1 MHGSRCCTSPLTA
14 VESGGKFISSAKNDA
29 SSEVPS
35 SANTNAWAYKDGK
48 LLMLK
53 NSNSSRVAYYHLDDQ
68 VVFIRI
74 IKSHGLSNVVSL
86 VYEYASFQRKK
97 GFIVFS
103 PFLAIAKLKGKNQ
116 VSQITNLFLSIK
128 TSKIQFVA
136 LSVLFQISIFV
147 SFEFGILQMP
157 LRSCV
162 SRVPFFIQSINITLG
177 SHHYCC

>member
-1 MHGSRCCTSPLTA
+1 MPGNFLFPQSQLLHIAALLNCLVILTERANNIYLLNTTRASFPVHGSRRCTSPLTA

-53 NSNSSRVAYYHLDDQ
+53 NSNSSRVACYHLDDQ

-103 PFLAIAKLKGKNQ
+103 
-116 VSQITNLFLSIK
+116 LF
-128 TSKIQFVA
+128 
-136 LSVLFQISIFV
+136 
-147 SFEFGILQMP
+147 
-157 LRSCV
+157 
-162 SRVPFFIQSINITLG
+162 
-177 SHHYCC
+177 